1 MRDLGQTECQKQ
13 ETEHMYQNEQGKVNE
28 YIRKLES
35 LEEII
40 STPEWKYVAPTAS
53 GWCIKQSQQSREDS
67 H

>member
-40 STPEWKYVAPTAS
+40 STPE
-53 GWCIKQSQQSREDS
+53 
-67 H
+67 